1 MTVEEIEIIVTAK
14 VEEAL
19 KEFQKILPAM
29 QTAIKQTQEELSNVD
44 MSKLQK
50 AVKQQM
56 PLFKKQIKNLK
67 KSIENDDISI
77 KINNKDAKEQ
87 ITQTQK
93 QIDSLQEKINARK
106 LKLDFVKQNLDK
118 MYLDNKNTDGSVKE
132 NLGENTEYIKLSEQ
146 EKELNKEIQT
156 YNKLLEDAKNG
167 MTELKEVSSSSES
180 QGPWDSLKDKIASIK
195 PVMATIK
202 EGFKNLFTGN
212 WYDTDPFDMGESEN
226 QIRLIDLK
234 IDKIENKIRDF
245 QSGKITLSDED
256 IAKAEVE
263 LDALYQKKEKI
274 ANDDSTSTGF
284 FQNFSKGIN
293 NASTQ
298 IGAFLKKFKS
308 GFNIGDSIKS
318 GVKQVA
324 KYALALFSLR
334 GIYSIL
340 SNCAQSWLSS
350 QNAQAKQL
358 SANIEYMKYVM
369 GSALA
374 PVIQFATNCVYQL
387 LKAVQSVIYALFRVN
402 IFANASASA
411 FKNAQKQAKNTSK
424 SLSSVHSEINNVGDH
439 DDNTSPNIED
449 ISKLDPSNNLLDAI
463 KNGNWYEVG
472 AMIGGKLNEAM
483 NNIPWEKVQNT
494 VKKIGTNITQLLNG
508 FIATTNWNQVGNTV
522 AQGINTA
529 IYFAQSIVHTFN
541 WSSLGSAVANTI
553 NGFFKNTNWG
563 ALGDTISTGVKGA
576 FNGVTA
582 FFKNFDWS
590 PIVQGLIDFITD
602 FNWNDVVDAIL
613 MALGSACASLV
624 NLGMVIGEKIN
635 EALEWSKEFWQKEI
649 EDCGGNIVQG
659 ILKGIIDQTLM
670 IGEWIYDHIFKP
682 FIDGFKNAFGIHSPS
697 TVMIEMGGYII
708 DGLKNGLLGIW
719 EKVKQPFIDL
729 KNNLTSKFTEIKSDI
744 SNWSNNTK
752 TTISNWG
759 NDVKNKISSAW
770 SNASQNV
777 NNIVNFL
784 KNNISTGLNGA
795 KNIVLNWGDSI
806 KNTFSNLGR
815 NAITWG
821 TDLVSNM
828 ASGIKNNIHKVTSA
842 VNSVASKI
850 KNLLGFS
857 EPEEGPLSNFHTYMP
872 DMIDLMTKGIKDN
885 VGKVKNEIE
894 NLAGTMSYTIN
905 TEAIQGIS
913 STSPNIKPISI
924 QSNNMIGMF
933 EDVLSDF
940 NGNNRQPVHITI
952 QYLGKDIFDDTID
965 YINSKTRRTG
975 RNTIVTVGD

>member
-1 MTVEEIEIIVTAK
+1 MT
-14 VEEAL
+14 
-19 KEFQKILPAM
+19 KI
-29 QTAIKQTQEELSNVD
+29 IKQAQEQLANVD

-56 PLFKKQIKNLK
+56 PLFKKQIQNLK
-67 KSIENDDISI
+67 KSIENNDISI
-77 KINNKDAKEQ
+77 KVNNKDAEKQ
-87 ITQTQK
+87 ISQTQK
-93 QIDSLQEKINARK
+93 QIDSLNEKINARQIK
-106 LKLDFVKQNLDK
+106 LNVINPQIDKIVDDTRKNVTPEGINPNDKAMDTTVNNALNGNKDFTSLNSQAQKLYTEIEMYNKQLDVAKSKMAELKQQTSQTATTQNKLSSFFSAFKQKIEQVKPTILGVKNIFSKMPNIGQNL
-118 MYLDNKNTDGSVKE
+118 SKE
-132 NLGENTEYIKLSEQ
+132 TQSITNNIK
-146 EKELNKEIQT
+146 
-156 YNKLLEDAKNG
+156 G
-167 MTELKEVSSSSES
+167 MGT
-180 QGPWDSLKDKIASIK
+180 
-195 PVMATIK
+195 
-202 EGFKNLFTGN
+202 GFKNGLG
-212 WYDTDPFDMGESEN
+212 
-226 QIRLIDLK
+226 
-234 IDKIENKIRDF
+234 
-245 QSGKITLSDED
+245 
-256 IAKAEVE
+256 
-263 LDALYQKKEKI
+263 
-274 ANDDSTSTGF
+274 
-284 FQNFSKGIN
+284 
-293 NASTQ
+293 
-298 IGAFLKKFKS
+298 
-308 GFNIGDSIKS
+308 
-318 GVKQVA
+318 QVL
-324 KYALALFSLR
+324 KYAGALFSLR
-334 GIYSIL
+334 SIYSAL
-340 SNCAQSWLSS
+340 SSSANAWLSS

-358 SANIEYMKYVM
+358 SANIDYMKYAM

-374 PVIQFATNCVYQL
+374 PVIQFVTNCVYQL

-439 DDNTSPNIED
+439 DGNTSPNIGD

-472 AMIGGKLNEAM
+472 AMIGEKLNEAL
-483 NNIPWEKVQNT
+483 NNIPWDKIQST
-494 VKKIGTNITQLLNG
+494 AKKIGTNIAQLLNG

-541 WSSLGSAVANTI
+541 WSNLGSAVANTI

-563 ALGDTISTGVKGA
+563 DLGDTISTGVKGA

-635 EALEWSKEFWQKEI
+635 EAIEWSKEFWQKEI
-649 EDCGGNIVQG
+649 EECGGNIVQG

-752 TTISNWG
+752 TAISNWG